1 VVVEMDVEDTESCY
15 RAVASRDRRF
25 DGVFFTAV
33 RSTGIYCR
41 PSCPART
48 PHRRNVTFH
57 RSAAAA
63 QAAGYRAC
71 KRCLPDASPGSPR
84 WHVPADTAAR
94 AVRLIADGVV
104 DRDGVGGLAERLGYS
119 PRHLTRVLT
128 EQLGAGPVALARA
141 QRAQN
146 ARLLL
151 ETTDWRVEDVAFA
164 AGFTSVRQFND
175 TVREVYAVTPTA
187 LRRGRSATTRAA
199 EAARLEVRIPVRTP
213 FDAEALWLFL
223 HRHVVHG
230 VETTGPGWYARTV
243 RLPHGS
249 GTLRIDLTARAGD
262 RSEDG
267 GAVRQVPCAVR
278 VEDLRDVPAAI
289 ERCRRLLD
297 ADCDPVA
304 VDAVLGA
311 DPVLA
316 PLVQARPGLRV
327 PGHVDGGEVALRTVL
342 GQQVSLAA
350 GNRLAALLVAALR
363 EPLPEP
369 LCEDG
374 LETLFPDPARVAA
387 TRPELPM
394 PRSRIDTL
402 VTVAGALDAGE
413 VCLDRGAERTETRSR
428 LLRLR
433 GVGPWTASYV
443 TMRALGDPDVFLD
456 TDAAARRVLRT
467 LQPAL
472 TNDGAAEAAAGRW
485 RPWRSYAL
493 LHLWTHLLAGRA
505 DP

>member
-1 VVVEMDVEDTESCY
+1 MLMQVDVTDAEGCY

-57 RSAAAA
+57 RTAAAA

-84 WHVPADTAAR
+84 WHAPADTAAR
-94 AVRLIADGVV
+94 AMRLIADGVV
-104 DRDGVGGLAERLGYS
+104 DRDGVGGLADRLGYS
-119 PRHLTRVLT
+119 PRHLSRLLT
-128 EQLGAGPVALARA
+128 AELGAGPVALARA

-164 AGFTSVRQFND
+164 AGFASVRQFND
-175 TVREVYAVTPTA
+175 TLREVYAATPTA
-187 LRRGRSATTRAA
+187 LRGRVAATRVTG
-199 EAARLEVRIPVRTP
+199 AARLDVRIPVRTP
-213 FDAEALWLFL
+213 FDAASLWLFL
-223 HRHVVHG
+223 DRHVVPG
-230 VETTGPGWYARTV
+230 VEATGPGWYARTV

-249 GTLRIDLTARAGD
+249 GTLRVDLSAVAAD
-262 RSEDG
+262 RSVSG
-267 GAVRQVPCAVR
+267 GGVRQVPCVVR

-297 ADCDPVA
+297 ADCDPDA
-304 VDAVLGA
+304 VHAVLGA

-316 PLVQARPGLRV
+316 PLAGAGPGLRV
-327 PGHVDGGEVALRTVL
+327 PGHVDGGELALRTVL

-350 GNRLAALLVAALR
+350 GNRLAALLVAAVGD
-363 EPLPEP
+363 PLPGP

-374 LETLFPDPARVAA
+374 LDTLFPDPARVAEG
-387 TRPELPM
+387 RPELPM
-394 PRSRIDTL
+394 PRSRIET
-402 VTVAGALDAGE
+402 VATVAGALASGE
-413 VCLDRGAERTETRSR
+413 VCLDRGAERADARSR

-443 TMRALGDPDVFLD
+443 AMRALGDPDVFLD
-456 TDAAARRVLRT
+456 ADAAARRVLRE
-467 LQPAL
+467 LDPSLA
-472 TNDGAAEAAAGRW
+472 DDAAVAVAAQRW

-493 LHLWTHLLAGRA
+493 LHLWTRLLAGQA
-505 DP
+505 DR